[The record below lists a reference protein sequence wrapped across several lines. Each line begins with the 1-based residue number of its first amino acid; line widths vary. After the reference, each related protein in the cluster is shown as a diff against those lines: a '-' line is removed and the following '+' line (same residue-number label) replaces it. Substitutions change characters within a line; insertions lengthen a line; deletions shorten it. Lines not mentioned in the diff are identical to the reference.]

1 MTRNFPNLR
10 IDFAPAEAAAASDLG
25 NLPGWNLAD
34 LYPSQTSPEFQADM
48 KKARSEI
55 ARAKAAPSGCAV

>member
-1 MTRNFPNLR
+1 MASAMVARLHG
-10 IDFAPAEAAAASDLG
+10 AP
-25 NLPGWNLAD
+25 
-34 LYPSQTSPEFQADM
+34 QFQADM